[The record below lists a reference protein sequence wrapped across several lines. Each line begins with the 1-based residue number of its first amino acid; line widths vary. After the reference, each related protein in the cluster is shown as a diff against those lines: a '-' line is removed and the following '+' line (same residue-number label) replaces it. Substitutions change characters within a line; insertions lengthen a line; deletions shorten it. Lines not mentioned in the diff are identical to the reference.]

1 MSSVECIE
9 RMRELADEWRG
20 HLVADLYYEF
30 IDLMEN
36 DGLPETLR
44 QIDLC
49 RADAGMT
56 QIEARACEDIYDLLL
71 KVEAQS

>member
-1 MSSVECIE
+1 MSRAECIE
-9 RMRELADEWRG
+9 RMRELAYEWRR

-30 IDLMEN
+30 IDLLEN
-36 DGLPETLR
+36 DGLPEALR

-49 RADAGMT
+49 HAHAGMT